1 MSKILPNLKKSG
13 KTMVEGSLILIEEIA
28 IILLLIAT
36 IVAIVM
42 RRLRVPYTVGLVL
55 VGAALAVARQGESIE
70 ITPDI
75 IMAILV
81 PPLLFE
87 AAFHVEFGKL
97 RQYLGTIT
105 ILAIPGVVVTTLL
118 VAGVVSWGTDL
129 SFPLAIVFGSL
140 IAATD
145 PVAVIALFKTL
156 GVPKRL
162 QTLLE
167 GESLFNDG
175 TAVVLFGL
183 ALAAIET
190 GEFNVVSSLVDFTIV
205 AGGGFL
211 LGAALGV
218 IVSLLISRI
227 KDPLIETALTFILA
241 YGVFLISEEFHL
253 SGVLAVVA
261 AGMVTGNFSPK
272 GMSPT
277 TRITVFNFWEF
288 AAFLANSFVFL
299 LIGLQVEI
307 PLLLENWAAILVG
320 ILAVLVAR
328 AIVIYSSTTRNK
340 NIPGNWRHIVFW
352 GGLRGAI
359 SLALALSLPLSLGD
373 ERSVLLAMA
382 FGVVLFTLL
391 VQGLSMQPLIR
402 RMNITPKHEQRE
414 RFSLKKA
421 ESSSLRAA
429 YAHLSEVHDEG
440 LISEGS
446 WQRVSGLLEQYVN
459 DVSIGVRELLL
470 QDPELAREDMDR
482 AWREVLQAQRSE
494 LIDLFTSGAVS
505 EDGFADLVGRI
516 DAALEQSEI
525 KWESIEEM
533 NEAMGVD
540 T

>member
-1 MSKILPNLKKSG
+1 ML
-13 KTMVEGSLILIEEIA
+13 EGNLILIEEIA

-36 IVAIVM
+36 LVAIAM

-55 VGAALAVARQGESIE
+55 VGAAIALLRQGESVE
-70 ITPDI
+70 VTPDI

-87 AAFHVEFGKL
+87 AAFHVEFSKL
-97 RQYLGTIT
+97 RNYLRTIS

-118 VAGVVSWGTDL
+118 VAGVVAWGTELDF
-129 SFPLAIVFGSL
+129 SLAIVFGAL

-145 PVAVIALFKTL
+145 PVAVIALFKSL

-183 ALAAIET
+183 ALTAAET
-190 GEFNVVSSLVDFTIV
+190 GRFDALESIVDFLVV

-218 IVSLLISRI
+218 IVALMIRGL
-227 KDPLIETALTFILA
+227 KDPLIETVLTFVLA

-261 AGMVTGNFSPK
+261 AGLVTGNYGPK

-277 TRITVFNFWEF
+277 TRIAVFNFWEF
-288 AAFLANSFVFL
+288 AAFLANSLVFL

-307 PLLLENWAAILVG
+307 ALLLENWAAILVG

-328 AIVIYSSTTRNK
+328 AIVIYTTTARNDK
-340 NIPGNWRHIVFW
+340 VPITWRHILFW

-359 SLALALSLPLSLGD
+359 SLALALSLPLTLGE

-391 VQGLSMQPLIR
+391 VQGLTMQPLIR
-402 RMNITPKHEQRE
+402 RMHIAPKHEQRE
-414 RFSLKKA
+414 QFSLKKA
-421 ESSSLRAA
+421 QSSSMRAA
-429 YAHLSEVHDEG
+429 YAHLSAAHEEG

-446 WQRVSGLLEQYVN
+446 WRRVSALLEEYVN
-459 DVSIGVRELLL
+459 DVSVEVRELLL
-470 QDPELAREDMDR
+470 EDPELAREDLDR

-494 LIDLFTSGAVS
+494 LINLFTSGALS
-505 EDGFADLVGRI
+505 EDGFAELLARV
-516 DAALEQSEI
+516 DAALEDAEI
-525 KWESIEEM
+525 KWTTIEELRA
-533 NEAMGVD
+533 ELAID
-540 T
+540 